1 MFNEAAIQASVA
13 QGTSLAENARIFALL
28 NMAIADAL
36 ISSMESKFY
45 YEYWRPVT
53 AIRAGDTDGNKHTA
67 PDAGWLPLVVTPP
80 YPSYPSNYASAAHAA
95 GAVLAESYGNGGHAI
110 TLTSSNPAV
119 DVTLHYTTFSQLSDD
134 ATAARVYGGI
144 HFRFDQDAGSRMGRH
159 VGSYLLRNQL
169 RPVHGQG

>member
-1 MFNEAAIQASVA
+1 M
-13 QGTSLAENARIFALL
+13 
-28 NMAIADAL
+28 
-36 ISSMESKFY
+36 
-45 YEYWRPVT
+45 
-53 AIRAGDTDGNKHTA
+53 
-67 PDAGWLPLVVTPP
+67 
-80 YPSYPSNYASAAHAA
+80 
-95 GAVLAESYGNGGHAI
+95 LAESYGNGGHAI
-110 TLTSSNPAV
+110 TLTSGSPAV